1 MDKLTLKGKKRT
13 EVGRKVKNLRKQ
25 GLLPANLYGNK
36 IKSQAVEVDFK
47 DFQYIYS
54 KAGESK
60 IVNLSF
66 AQGEPHPIL
75 IHNVQID
82 YRSRLPIHA
91 DFYQV
96 NLKEKVKTKVPV
108 VLQGESPAVIQK
120 IGLLLQ
126 TLNEVEVEALPA
138 DLPEKFTVD
147 ISALTTLDQEVKVAD
162 LKLLSGVTLLSDSK
176 LVIVK
181 VSELVSKET
190 EKLAKE
196 EEEAAAAAKA
206 AAATESAPAAETAPA
221 ETEVKAEAKTESKPA
236 KN

>member
-36 IKSQAVEVDFK
+36 IKSQAVEVLLK
-47 DFQYIYS
+47 DFQYVYS

-82 YRSRLPIHA
+82 YRSRLPLHA

-138 DLPEKFTVD
+138 DLPEKLIVD
-147 ISALTTLDQEVKVAD
+147 ISALTALDQEVKVAD
-162 LKLLSGVTLLSDSK
+162 LKLLPGVTLLSDSK

-206 AAATESAPAAETAPA
+206 ASAIEAPA
-221 ETEVKAEAKTESKPA
+221 ETQTIASETTSKAETKTEAPQPKS
-236 KN
+236 